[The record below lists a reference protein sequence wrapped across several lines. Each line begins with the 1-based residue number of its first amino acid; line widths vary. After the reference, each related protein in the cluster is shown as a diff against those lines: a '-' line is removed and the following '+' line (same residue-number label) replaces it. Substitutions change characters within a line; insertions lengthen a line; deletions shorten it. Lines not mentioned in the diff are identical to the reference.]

1 MLGAEVGESTVSPGG
16 RRVRVVLAVDQLLV
30 ALGLFSLFPVL
41 GVMLASRGSASNAAL
56 VGVGLFCYTASAGL
70 SALLLNRW
78 LPRLSY
84 RHGMAGSALLSAV
97 AFGLLPYVRAGWVL
111 CGLLV
116 LAGLGVSVHFV
127 LSRVFVAELVRDD
140 IGRNRIYS
148 LLQIAVNAAAAVGP
162 LVASVT
168 FAVDPRLLLA
178 FVSLC
183 YVGGAASLCFAMPS
197 REYPPSTSGRWPV
210 SRAVLGRALRSAE
223 IVRVLVVCVVGAFV
237 YAQFF
242 SAFALFVADSVS
254 SVALRAGLLAAP
266 AILIVLL
273 QAAVTKV
280 VTRLLEAGVKP
291 FTVLGAGTMVFG
303 VAMLFL
309 GAGLPL
315 VAGAVLAAAMFSL
328 AEMLFTPMVSTAFA
342 GLPIESSLESFNLR
356 QVCWTVGEALGSLAG
371 GGLYLWL
378 RLRGEAW
385 LYWHLLAWP
394 TLAGIGVLLVVS
406 ARRRA

>member
-1 MLGAEVGESTVSPGG
+1 M
-16 RRVRVVLAVDQLLV
+16 DQLLV

-41 GVMLASRGSASNAAL
+41 GVMLASRGEPQSTAL

-84 RHGMAGSALLSAV
+84 LHGMAGSALLSAV

-127 LSRVFVAELVRDD
+127 LSRVFIAELVPDD

-162 LVASVT
+162 LVASLT

-178 FVSLC
+178 LVSLC
-183 YVGGAASLCFAMPS
+183 YTGGAATLFFALPS
-197 REYPPSTSGRWPV
+197 REYPPPTSGRWPV

-223 IVRVLVVCVVGAFV
+223 TVRVLVVCVVGAFV

-242 SAFALFVADSVS
+242 SAFALFVAGSFDSV
-254 SVALRAGLLAAP
+254 VLRAALLAAP
-266 AILIVLL
+266 AVLIVLL
-273 QAAVTKV
+273 QAGVTRV
-280 VTRLLEAGVKP
+280 VTRLLKAGVRP
-291 FTVLGAGTMVFG
+291 FAVLGAGTVVFG
-303 VAMLFL
+303 VAMLLL
-309 GAGLPL
+309 GAGLPVL
-315 VAGAVLAAAMFSL
+315 AGAALAVVVFSS
-328 AEMLFTPMVSTAFA
+328 AEMLFAPMVSTAFA

-356 QVCWTVGEALGSLAG
+356 QICWTTGEALGSLAG
-371 GGLYLWL
+371 GSLFLWL

-394 TLAGIGVLLVVS
+394 TLAGVGALLVVS
-406 ARRRA
+406 ARRNRRAAGGTRRE